1 MHPTQRPLKPEHH
14 RRLGN
19 ETAPKDAQVPQPR
32 EVDDL
37 AHRRI
42 IGRRRSPDLAT
53 RTGTAAGGA
62 AGPTPEEIEWL
73 RAMSNYR
80 TRVPKGVFRYRSHE
94 EANADWERWHAELV
108 AATARHLEGGPA
120 W

>member
-1 MHPTQRPLKPEHH
+1 MMTPNSAK
-14 RRLGN
+14 
-19 ETAPKDAQVPQPR
+19 APQTR

-37 AHRRI
+37 AHRRT

-53 RTGTAAGGA
+53 RSRTAAAGA
-62 AGPTPEEIEWL
+62 TGPTPEEIEWI

-108 AATARHLEGGPA
+108 AETARQRETDRER
-120 W
+120 